1 MKQITKYT
9 YEVEPDEDVILIFT
23 AIQVGETYVAVS
35 LDGKTLKPNPAS
47 PPTFK
52 FPVLKPKG
60 ETHFGKIE
68 CTFLGD
74 TPDTAQFDSRVQGS
88 FGGDFEGPTVKKTDA
103 VHDPNINFDVV

>member
-9 YEVEPDEDVILIFT
+9 YEVAPTEEVTLIFT
-23 AIQVGETYVAVS
+23 AIQVGETYVDVS
-35 LDGKTLKPNPAS
+35 IDGKTLSPNPAS

-52 FPVLKPKG
+52 FPVTKPKE

-68 CTFLGD
+68 CTFLPD
-74 TPDTAQFDSRVQGS
+74 TPDTARFESRVKGS

-103 VHDPNINFDVV
+103 VHDPNIAFDVV